1 MYTLKKNAKRR
12 RIQSS
17 TSKICQVC
25 GKEKV
30 RRSRIVPHR
39 WKIFSLETEFNFQD
53 VHVFFLSFFSFSR
66 PWSIIRRSKTIGTPV
81 NVIATLFVDVLNN
94 NYLNIT
100 RLGIGRRVGKRLFA
114 YNRNSGSAATT
125 HRSRKSSARV
135 SAQHIRKEIRIDTS
149 VSVFQQTA
157 HASDIF
163 EIFSASRD
171 RDYVRFSNYQLS
183 RGFRGLSIFAIG
195 RCLNVLHDILYDA
208 VNSKAETVWSVGMNT
223 ILIFGLLWLLFNN

>member
-1 MYTLKKNAKRR
+1 MERKKSRGAVLY
-12 RIQSS
+12 RID
-17 TSKICQVC
+17 
-25 GKEKV
+25 G
-30 RRSRIVPHR
+30 RYFL
-39 WKIFSLETEFNFQD
+39 WKQNLIFRMCMF
-53 VHVFFLSFFSFSR
+53 SFFFFFSSR
-66 PWSIIRRSKTIGTPV
+66 PWSIIRRSKTIGAPV
-81 NVIATLFVDVLNN
+81 NVIATLFADVLSN

-171 RDYVRFSNYQLS
+171 RGYIRFSNYQLS
-183 RGFRGLSIFAIG
+183 RGFQGLSIFAIG
-195 RCLNVLHDILYDA
+195 RCLDVLHDIL
-208 VNSKAETVWSVGMNT
+208 
-223 ILIFGLLWLLFNN
+223 